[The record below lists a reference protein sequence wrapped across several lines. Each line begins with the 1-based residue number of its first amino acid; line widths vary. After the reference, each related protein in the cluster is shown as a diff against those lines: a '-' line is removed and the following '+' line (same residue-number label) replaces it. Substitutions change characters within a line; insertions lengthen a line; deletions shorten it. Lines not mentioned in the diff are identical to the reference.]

1 METTNRAC
9 FNLSFQ
15 EMEFLL
21 QNLLIV
27 MHMGFWI
34 VYLREGLAWTCFT
47 HFCPDPCELH
57 FDIISHNLS
66 TIYVRKWL
74 IPSYCRKSFIKKKDN
89 PTTNVPPKARQFANE
104 LEIAYRSL

>member
-47 HFCPDPCELH
+47 HFCPDPCELC

-66 TIYVRKWL
+66 TIYVRKWF